1 MDLRYSADLMY
12 PTKRTKFKLQMRISQ
27 SELRL
32 DKSKQDKTRLEIYQ
46 NYYGATFCESR
57 TQNETS
63 KMGLY

>member
-1 MDLRYSADLMY
+1 
-12 PTKRTKFKLQMRISQ
+12 MRISQ

-63 KMGLY
+63 KISLY